1 MSATLRVSDFQ
12 DNERLF
18 PKVEERPRVI
28 KVEARQFPVATHF
41 TKVSKEDYV
50 EEAFKKVVKIHKNL
64 PSGGI
69 LVFLTGKKEI
79 TYLCKRLQL
88 ALKKRNKVGKKR
100 SRKEAEDD
108 SDSVLEE
115 EGRLEEELDV
125 QIMPLY
131 SQLNPENQ

>member
-1 MSATLRVSDFQ
+1 M
-12 DNERLF
+12 
-18 PKVEERPRVI
+18 
-28 KVEARQFPVATHF
+28 
-41 TKVSKEDYV
+41 SKEDYV

-79 TYLCKRLQL
+79 TYLCKRLEL

-131 SQLNPENQ
+131 S